1 MKTKLKH
8 FFLLSAISL
17 AATACGSS
25 LTKPVSGLDV
35 TMLPTRMLSIDPKVP
50 DTEAEPGES
59 APLRLSG
66 SKTTNQTS
74 TVNH

>member
-8 FFLLSAISL
+8 FFLLSAVVL

-25 LTKPVSGLDV
+25 LAKPVSGLDV
-35 TMLPTRMLSIDPKVP
+35 TMLPTRMLSIDPKAP
-50 DTEAEPGES
+50 DAEADAVEP

>member
-25 LTKPVSGLDV
+25 FTKPVSGLDV
-35 TMLPTRMLSIDPKVP
+35 TMLPARMLSIGPKAP
-50 DTEAEPGES
+50 ETEAAPDES
-59 APLRLSG
+59 APLHLSG